1 MVDLER
7 HSRHILLPQVGA
19 EGQNKLSKS
28 RVLCLGAGGL
38 GSPVI
43 QYLAAAGIG
52 HLTIVDDDVVEIS
65 NLQRQVIHRTS
76 DVGVPKA
83 QSAQRFVNELDP
95 NISVDAI
102 EVRVDQNNAKELFEG
117 HHLIVDG
124 TDNIPTRYLIDETC
138 NELDI
143 PWVYGSIY
151 RFEGQVSVFNYN
163 GGPTYQD
170 LFPEAPPDGLLPS
183 CSEAGVLGV
192 LPGLIGSLQANEVIK
207 IIVGIGQP
215 LAGQLLIYDALE
227 STQKILKFG
236 NSVNEHVEEPS
247 ATQSQVMF
255 HEIDSANA
263 IAKMN
268 QGWNPYFIDVRSE
281 QENNDARISKAV
293 DLCPHTEILS
303 AIDRI
308 PKDNDVLVHCRSGMR
323 SQIAIMQLIEAG
335 YDGAKMYN
343 LSGGIIGWAE
353 INPEGIIQG

>member
-102 EVRVDQNNAKELFEG
+102 VVRVDQNNAKELFEG

-215 LAGQLLIYDALE
+215 LAGQLLIYDALD

>member
-215 LAGQLLIYDALE
+215 LAGQLLIYDALD